1 MSAAEKAQA
10 FFDSLAAL
18 PIFWPLVAVAGA
30 FAVGALLFGGRR
42 RRP

>member
-1 MSAAEKAQA
+1 MAEQVQA
-10 FFDSLAAL
+10 LFDYVGGQPL
-18 PIFWPLVAVAGA
+18 FWICVAVAGA

>member
-1 MSAAEKAQA
+1 MTAEKVQG
-10 FFDSLAAL
+10 FIDYVGGQPL
-18 PIFWPLVAVAGA
+18 FWVLVAVAGS